1 MPFSQPSFIG
11 KSYVL
16 EDLTITHGGYELE
29 PTSFTGGTTYEV
41 NDIDELRTW
50 RMDIREVL
58 TANMIRDMIAE
69 QDSRFIAAVNTALLL
84 PISAPEEGQRI
95 CRDINI
101 DKHAHEILARKL
113 YSVRIE
119 LGTRNIIRD

>member
-50 RMDIREVL
+50 RMDIREIL
-58 TANMIRDMIAE
+58 SANAMQDMIAE
-69 QDSRFIAAVNTALLL
+69 QDSRFIFAVNAAMARSQHRDTQDC
-84 PISAPEEGQRI
+84 QRK
-95 CRDINI
+95 DINT